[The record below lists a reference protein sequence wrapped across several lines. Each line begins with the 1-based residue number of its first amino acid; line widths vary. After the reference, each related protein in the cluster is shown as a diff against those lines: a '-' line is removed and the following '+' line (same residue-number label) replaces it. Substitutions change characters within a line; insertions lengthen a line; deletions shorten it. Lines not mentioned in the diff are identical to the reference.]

1 VPAGW
6 TRTTANPAPIT
17 LGLADTPTGI
27 DFGNFKNVTL
37 TGSKFNDLNG
47 NGALDKGEPALS
59 GFVFDLINA
68 ATSAVVATATSN
80 ASGVFSFSSVGPLP
94 GGGNYLIREEPQ
106 TGWVQTTANPAAFA
120 PNSGTNQT
128 GFQFGNF
135 MTYSIAGMAYID
147 LNGDAVRDGSD
158 HGAAGFVIQIR
169 NGTTVV
175 ASTTTAAD
183 GTYSFAAVGPGNF
196 TLVEAPRGGFSVTQ
210 GASGYAIV
218 GQSGTNLTGDDFGNV
233 SRSIIVTSEDVGGPP
248 TVTVRDAAT
257 QRVIST
263 FNAYTSGF
271 SGGVRIAT
279 GYFNSGA
286 LPNIVTAAGPGGGP
300 HIKVLNAVDGSV
312 VAQFFAYDSS
322 FTGGVYVAVGDVNG
336 DGTPDIITGADA
348 GGGPHVKVFDGAALM
363 NGQVKTLYSFFAYG
377 ASFHGGVRVAAGNI
391 DGDKDAD
398 IITGAGAGGGPHVEA
413 FSGQTGQLIRSFFAY
428 APTFTAGVYV
438 AAGDVNGDGI
448 SDIVTGPGVGGGP
461 HLRVFNGATN
471 GGLIEVAFAF
481 PPSTTGQF
489 NNIWTSGL
497 RVATA
502 DVNLDGRADIIVGPG
517 TGQSP
522 RIRVLD
528 SLTLTDLLPGGQLG
542 VFDPGFLG
550 GVFVAGS

>member
-1 VPAGW
+1 
-6 TRTTANPAPIT
+6 
-17 LGLADTPTGI
+17 
-27 DFGNFKNVTL
+27 
-37 TGSKFNDLNG
+37 
-47 NGALDKGEPALS
+47 
-59 GFVFDLINA
+59 
-68 ATSAVVATATSN
+68 
-80 ASGVFSFSSVGPLP
+80 LP

-120 PNSGTNQT
+120 PSSGTNQT

-135 MTYSIAGMAYID
+135 MTYSIAGTAYID
-147 LNGDAVRDGSD
+147 LNGDAVRDGGD
-158 HGAAGFVIQIR
+158 HGAAGFVIQLR

-183 GTYSFAAVGPGNF
+183 GTYSFAAVGPGNL
-196 TLVEAPRGGFSVTQ
+196 TLVEAPRGGFSITQ
-210 GASGYAIV
+210 GAAGYAIA
-218 GQSGTNLTGDDFGNV
+218 GQSGTNLTGEDFGNV
-233 SRSIIVTSEDVGGPP
+233 SRSIFVTAEDVGGPP

-257 QRVIST
+257 QKVIST
-263 FNAYTSGF
+263 FNAYASGF

-279 GYFNSGA
+279 GYFNGGA
-286 LPNIVTAAGPGGGP
+286 LPNIVTGAGPGGGP
-300 HIKVLNAVDGSV
+300 HVKVLNAVDGSV

-363 NGQVKTLYSFFAYG
+363 AGQVKTLYSFFAYG
-377 ASFHGGVRVAAGNI
+377 ASFRGGVRVAAGNI

-398 IITGAGAGGGPHVEA
+398 IITGAGAGGGPHVEV

-471 GGLIEVAFAF
+471 GGLIEEAFAF

-489 NNIWTSGL
+489 NNVWTSGL
-497 RVATA
+497 RVATV
-502 DVNLDGRADIIVGPG
+502 DLNLDGRADIIVGPG

-550 GVFVAGS
+550 GIFVAGN